1 MIKTLIRVMSMSD
14 GARASPIYP
23 LPTDDVVALAGFG
36 WARVGGRLPAGS
48 KPPKLCAKPS
58 ISELKRAGLEVY
70 LHHATPNEESH
81 DTCPYNVMYLA
92 FTGLF

>member
-36 WARVGGRLPAGS
+36 WARVGGRLPVRAQ
-48 KPPKLCAKPS
+48 KPPNCVLN
-58 ISELKRAGLEVY
+58 RAFL
-70 LHHATPNEESH
+70 S
-81 DTCPYNVMYLA
+81 
-92 FTGLF
+92 